1 MNVFQWQPTLP
12 IQPQTVVHS
21 YQPVQPVAPTSTPLV
36 NTSLPLLQ
44 TQTVVPQPS
53 QAGPSTQ
60 YPQVLGPQAP
70 TPSVGLQQPPV
81 TGIIYSQV
89 GIPYYG
95 ML

>member
-1 MNVFQWQPTLP
+1 MNVFQWHPTLP

-44 TQTVVPQPS
+44 TQIFIQQPF

-60 YPQVLGPQAP
+60 YPQVLGPQTP
-70 TPSVGLQQPPV
+70 TPSACLQQPPV
-81 TGIIYSQV
+81 SGIIYSQV
-89 GIPYYG
+89 G
-95 ML
+95 L